1 MVFSSN
7 IFLFLFLPTTL
18 LLYFAAPKKLVGEKY
33 KNYLL
38 LFASLIFYAWGEA
51 QYLVLLLI
59 SILVN
64 YFFGIAIEKRSK
76 NFYATIAIAFNLLL
90 LGYFKYANFLVE
102 NFNQIS
108 PYQVTLAKVHLPIGI
123 SFFTFHA
130 ISYLVDIYRKKCR
143 AQKNI
148 CDLAL
153 YISFFPQ
160 LIAGPIVR
168 YNFIEK
174 YLHHRRHDLFS
185 VNYGIRRFVIGM
197 AKKII
202 IANPLGE
209 MADVIF
215 ALPAGEVST
224 PIAWIGIV
232 SYTLQIYFDFSGYS
246 DMAVGLARIFGL
258 KFPENFN
265 YPYISRSIKE
275 FWRRWH
281 MSLSAWFRDYVYIP
295 LGGNRVSLK
304 RQYFN
309 LVLVFFLCGLW
320 HGASWNFIIW
330 GMFHG
335 FFLVAER
342 VIKMPFE
349 LPKILQ
355 NFYAIFVVMIGWVF
369 FRSPDLNYSLSYL
382 QTMFSS
388 VESAA
393 ISNDV
398 ARLMQ
403 SHFVWM
409 SVVLALMGMTPL
421 PKNIALKLMRRNKIF
436 LPVFD
441 IFLIAILL
449 VCVVRI
455 SAATHNPF
463 IYFQF

>member
-51 QYLVLLLI
+51 QYLALLLI

-185 VNYGIRRFVIGM
+185 VNYGIRRFVIH
-197 AKKII
+197 
-202 IANPLGE
+202 
-209 MADVIF
+209 F
-215 ALPAGEVST
+215 
-224 PIAWIGIV
+224 
-232 SYTLQIYFDFSGYS
+232 Y
-246 DMAVGLARIFGL
+246 
-258 KFPENFN
+258 
-265 YPYISRSIKE
+265 
-275 FWRRWH
+275 
-281 MSLSAWFRDYVYIP
+281 
-295 LGGNRVSLK
+295 
-304 RQYFN
+304 
-309 LVLVFFLCGLW
+309 
-320 HGASWNFIIW
+320 
-330 GMFHG
+330 
-335 FFLVAER
+335 
-342 VIKMPFE
+342 
-349 LPKILQ
+349 KIL
-355 NFYAIFVVMIGWVF
+355 
-369 FRSPDLNYSLSYL
+369 
-382 QTMFSS
+382 
-388 VESAA
+388 
-393 ISNDV
+393 
-398 ARLMQ
+398 
-403 SHFVWM
+403 
-409 SVVLALMGMTPL
+409 
-421 PKNIALKLMRRNKIF
+421 KNINSI
-436 LPVFD
+436 V
-441 IFLIAILL
+441 
-449 VCVVRI
+449 
-455 SAATHNPF
+455 
-463 IYFQF
+463 